1 MRASAGLARVT
12 RLTTAQAGAAQR
24 RPGSPGPDRT
34 GNESTQL
41 GAVLARCAANASL
54 QEVTGK
60 PAQPSTVKPQL
71 RKDDLLLILLP
82 TALPGTMELK
92 E

>member
-1 MRASAGLARVT
+1 
-12 RLTTAQAGAAQR
+12 
-24 RPGSPGPDRT
+24 
-34 GNESTQL
+34 
-41 GAVLARCAANASL
+41 L
-54 QEVTGK
+54 QEVTGE